1 MKPIKTDGEALI
13 MNGRK
18 RIKRTTLLII
28 GVVLLWGAVAIWN
41 EVQKNESGLT
51 SPRST
56 SASYPSPSQKSHQT
70 SMNSVTNG
78 YKMSSP

>member
-1 MKPIKTDGEALI
+1 MQGK
-13 MNGRK
+13 K

-41 EVQKNESGLT
+41 EVQRMEPGVT

-56 SASYPSPSQKSHQT
+56 SASYPSPTQKSHQT

>member
-41 EVQKNESGLT
+41 EVQKNESGVT

-56 SASYPSPSQKSHQT
+56 SASYPSPVHKSHQT
-70 SMNSVTNG
+70 SMNYVTNG

>member
-1 MKPIKTDGEALI
+1 

-41 EVQKNESGLT
+41 EVQKKVSGVT
-51 SPRST
+51 SPHST
-56 SASYPSPSQKSHQT
+56 SASYPTPAQKSHQT
-70 SMNSVTNG
+70 SMNTVTNG